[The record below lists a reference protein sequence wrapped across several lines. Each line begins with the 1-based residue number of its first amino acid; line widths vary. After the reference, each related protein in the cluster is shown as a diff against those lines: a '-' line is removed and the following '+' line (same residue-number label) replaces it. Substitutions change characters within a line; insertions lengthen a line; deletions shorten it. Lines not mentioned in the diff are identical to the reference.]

1 MLYLISNDYKDWD
14 FYCLNY
20 LISDME
26 LRESLNHIF
35 SKKNLQN
42 ENKNGG
48 FFISEIDT
56 SKPLFFKEKKFKFT
70 NSEKKLSIFIT
81 DENKNNFINTLL
93 PYRIIVNHD
102 KIKRKNGFVFN
113 FNFKETIKL
122 IKIYLKWNL
131 IKFFKKYINI
141 DYRKNYI
148 NINKVYLSIID
159 DSFLNYVIDYEENI
173 EPENQLIDLNIL

>member
-1 MLYLISNDYKDWD
+1 MLYIILNEYKDWD

-26 LRESLNHIF
+26 LRGSLNNIF
-35 SKKNLQN
+35 SKKNLNN
-42 ENKNGG
+42 EIKNTG

-56 SKPLFFKEKKFKFT
+56 SKPLFFNEKKFKFT
-70 NSEKKLSIFIT
+70 HNDSKLSIFFT
-81 DENKNNFINTLL
+81 DKNKQNHINTLL
-93 PYRIIVNHD
+93 PYRIIVTHD
-102 KIKRKNGFVFN
+102 KLKRKNGFEFN

-122 IKIYLKWNL
+122 LKIYLKWNL
-131 IKFFKKYINI
+131 VKFFKKYINI
-141 DYRKNYI
+141 DYRKNII

-173 EPENQLIDLNIL
+173 DPENQFINLEIL